1 MKAHVLL
8 QKKAPEDTAK
18 VDISTYLQ
26 NLSQG
31 DTICIRPPG
40 GTYIPPTTTVG
51 AANPT
56 VFTTTATPGDP
67 TVSGMIPNSWGIVA
81 TLTGIM
87 QGYKSLVA
95 SLRIGY
101 LFVSAALAGSIGGLF
116 AYGIGHMDGLAG
128 LRGWRWII
136 ILEGIPTFMLG
147 ISIWFWIADTPDTSH
162 YLTMQ
167 EHELINLRMRQQVGH
182 TGSSDQM
189 HKRDVYE
196 GLKACKIWLFCI
208 SQFVG
213 YSILVS
219 TAPRGVKYFGCLLA
233 AMGLYL
239 IVGIP
244 LGWLPSN
251 NPRYGERTLATA
263 LRGRQL
269 YTSLTLPMLILQKSI
284 QYLDAFGHIAD
295 NSLFQRVGLS
305 PNY

>member
-1 MKAHVLL
+1 M
-8 QKKAPEDTAK
+8 Q
-18 VDISTYLQ
+18 IYRTYLKGIPYA
-26 NLSQG
+26 S
-31 DTICIRPPG
+31 G

-67 TVSGMIPNSWGIVA
+67 TVSGMIPN
-81 TLTGIM
+81 
-87 QGYKSLVA
+87 

-208 SQFVG
+208 SQFG
-213 YSILVS
+213 AHTIL
-219 TAPRGVKYFGCLLA
+219 Y
-233 AMGLYL
+233 
-239 IVGIP
+239 
-244 LGWLPSN
+244 
-251 NPRYGERTLATA
+251 
-263 LRGRQL
+263 
-269 YTSLTLPMLILQKSI
+269 
-284 QYLDAFGHIAD
+284 
-295 NSLFQRVGLS
+295 
-305 PNY
+305 